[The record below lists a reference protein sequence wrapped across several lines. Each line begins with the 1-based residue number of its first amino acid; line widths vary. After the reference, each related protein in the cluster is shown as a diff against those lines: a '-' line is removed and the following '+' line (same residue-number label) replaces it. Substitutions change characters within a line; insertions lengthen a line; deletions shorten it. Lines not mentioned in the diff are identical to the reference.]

1 MTTFNKSSNLYS
13 ARQLLLSLPESL
25 YKNDRY
31 YVFRDLAETIE
42 SRPLCI
48 TDLFQN
54 KSVAYL
60 KFIKKIPSI
69 NFIFYFFL
77 FYVTF

>member
-1 MTTFNKSSNLYS
+1 MKYQIKTIPIEPPIYLFLPPI
-13 ARQLLLSLPESL
+13 LS
-25 YKNDRY
+25 
-31 YVFRDLAETIE
+31 RDLAETIE

-60 KFIKKIPSI
+60 KFIKKFPSI
-69 NFIFYFFL
+69 KKKLFNADIKIFLEKF
-77 FYVTF
+77 